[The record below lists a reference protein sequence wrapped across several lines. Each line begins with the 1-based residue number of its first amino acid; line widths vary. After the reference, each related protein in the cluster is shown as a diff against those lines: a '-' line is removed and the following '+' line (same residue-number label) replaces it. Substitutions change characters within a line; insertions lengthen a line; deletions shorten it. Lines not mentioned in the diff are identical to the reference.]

1 MKIVFIGT
9 VDFSKKI
16 LQKLIDIN
24 AQVVGVCTKEN
35 SEFNSDFA
43 NLAYLCKDY
52 QIPCKYV
59 NDINS
64 KDSINWIK
72 SLKPDIIFCFG
83 WSNLIKKELLS
94 LPPMG
99 VLGYHPA
106 KLPANRGRHPLIWS
120 IVLGLTQSASTFF
133 FLDESADSGDII
145 SQNDFEILSTDDAQA
160 LYNKVTDIALI
171 QIEELLQKLI
181 NNTYE
186 RIKQNDKLASNWRK
200 RIKKDG
206 KIDFRMSSEAI
217 YNLIRGLTRPY
228 VGAHLEY
235 QNKDIKVWKAG
246 MIENNQDNIECGKV
260 LDTYQNMILVKTYD
274 GSIEILEHEFHELP
288 MVGEY
293 L

>member
-1 MKIVFIGT
+1 MKIIFIGT

-16 LQKLIDIN
+16 LQKLIELN

-43 NLAYLCKDY
+43 NLEYLCKEY

-64 KDSINWIK
+64 KDNIRWIK

-120 IVLGLTQSASTFF
+120 IVLGLKQSASTFF
-133 FLDESADSGDII
+133 FLNEGVDSGDII
-145 SQNDFEILSTDDAQA
+145 SQNDFEILNTDDAQA

-171 QIEELLQKLI
+171 QIEELLQKLT

-186 RIKQNDKLASNWRK
+186 KIKQDDKLASNWRR

-235 QNKDIKVWKAG
+235 QNKDIKVWKAK

-274 GSIEILEHEFHELP
+274 GSIEIQEHEFNELP